1 MQNKSKSSAEA
12 LRRPLLILFVI
23 LASLVSSQAQDEA
36 YISSIGLR
44 GGPLSGVTYKHFV
57 WPVSGVIEGIVGFNF
72 QNDRTISFTGLY
84 EHHLF
89 INYYI
94 NVYGGGGTT
103 LAFNSDT
110 FRWQAE
116 AIVGIELLVGSLP
129 ILISLDYKPGWS
141 ILENK
146 FIFTEAALS
155 ARYILRQ

>member
-1 MQNKSKSSAEA
+1 M
-12 LRRPLLILFVI
+12 LRRPLLILFAVLGMI
-23 LASLVSSQAQDEA
+23 VSSQAQDEA

-44 GGPLSGVTYKHFV
+44 GGPLSGVTYNHFV

-72 QNDRTISFTGLY
+72 QNDRTVSFTGLY

-89 INYYI
+89 INYYV

-116 AIVGIELLVGSLP
+116 AIVGVELLVGTLP
-129 ILISLDYKPGWS
+129 LLISLDYKPGWS
-141 ILENK
+141 ITDSEFVLS
-146 FIFTEAALS
+146 EAALS
-155 ARYILRQ
+155 VRYILRK